1 MQALLTIDVQGDY
14 FTECTACRESCEY
27 VGNWLS
33 MDITNEYER
42 MPDIG
47 CMGRLGFFLMKCQGG
62 KSYDS
67 FDWR

>member
-42 MPDIG
+42 MPDIV
-47 CMGRLGFFLMKCQGG
+47 CIG
-62 KSYDS
+62 KIVVLSYEMP
-67 FDWR
+67 WREVL

>member
-1 MQALLTIDVQGDY
+1 MQALLTIDFQGDY

-47 CMGRLGFFLMKCQGG
+47 DVYKRQGLSG
-62 KSYDS
+62 HDGAVLLQNP
-67 FDWR
+67 